1 MAFVISLSTK
11 IVFLVICISVV
22 SIIAL
27 ATISINIS
35 QQALKKDAAQRLNV
49 IASDRMQTLKNIWN
63 LQMEQVELLASDH
76 DVQALLV
83 LHQSNGNNLSPSP
96 NPAETELATK
106 VGEDTLQRF
115 RGSTYK
121 DSSIAIIQL
130 IDNDGQLVVS
140 TSGDPQSDSHNRQFA
155 LETMKNYQQDRLI
168 GGKLSN
174 PFYAIGYNTY
184 ENAAVLV
191 IMAPIFSPNSVT
203 IGSTAGTPI
212 GTVVVFKDIDNA
224 NNILGDKRFM
234 GETGESYLVDR
245 NGLMRT
251 SSRFDEA
258 ARYRQ
263 VVGSVPVEACFNNG
277 ADINAAQYINYR
289 ERLVFGTSQCER
301 NIGIS
306 LLAEQDNTELFSS
319 IAILQEQYLIIIL
332 GIISAAALVSFYLS
346 LTILRPLQK
355 LRVTMK
361 NVQSGTFQKADIIR
375 GDEIGDLS
383 NSFNSMVDELELR
396 ATKLKDRNEMLEDMT
411 IKLDNYAKALFK
423 ADKDKEEFSAMISDE
438 LKRFVI
444 PIIGYCELI
453 LDGSLGEIAK
463 KPKEKIEIMLE
474 RAWSLQNLV
483 QNIIDVRRLES
494 GMLKMN
500 IQSDVAAS
508 WLLQQCVDKIRTNP
522 YSKGIMIDVDIDEG
536 ITLDCDP
543 DRTVQMFESLVQYS
557 VKRTLETNAD
567 RIRVKAVM
575 KGENFVIFTV
585 EDNGASISEQQQKD
599 ILANKFYN
607 LDTSFTRKAGG
618 SDVEMIIARS
628 IVEAHR
634 GRMSIQSEQGKNTK
648 FIISIPLSQNLK
660 KSAVT

>member
-1 MAFVISLSTK
+1 
-11 IVFLVICISVV
+11 
-22 SIIAL
+22 
-27 ATISINIS
+27 
-35 QQALKKDAAQRLNV
+35 
-49 IASDRMQTLKNIWN
+49 
-63 LQMEQVELLASDH
+63 MEQVELLASDH

-245 NGLMRT
+245 NGLMLT
-251 SSRFDEA
+251 SSRFDDA

-263 VVGSVPVEACFNNG
+263 VVSSVPVEACFNNG

-332 GIISAAALVSFYLS
+332 GIISAAALISFYLS

-396 ATKLKDRNEMLEDMT
+396 ATKLKDRNAMLEDMT

-500 IQSDVAAS
+500 IQTEVAAR

-522 YSKGIMIDVDIDEG
+522 YSRGIMIDADIDER

-543 DRTVQMFESLVQYS
+543 DRTVQMFESLVQFS
-557 VKRTLETNAD
+557 VKRSLAANGN
-567 RIRVKAVM
+567 RISVKAM
-575 KGENFVIFTV
+575 MEGENSVIFIV
-585 EDNGASISEQQQKD
+585 EDNGAGISEQQQKD
-599 ILANKFYN
+599 ILENKFYN

-648 FIISIPLSQNLK
+648 FIISMPLSQNLK